1 MSKCQ
6 FAKKKLQAP
15 SSLHE
20 TVHLD
25 VDMGGTYPLPMGA
38 FKYYENLIGGGGVSE
53 AEITQCKHVNNLWL
67 D

>member
-20 TVHLD
+20 TVHFD
-25 VDMGGTYPLPMGA
+25 VDMGGSYPLPMGA
-38 FKYYENLIGGGGVSE
+38 FKYYKILIGGGGRE
-53 AEITQCKHVNNLWL
+53 GLRG
-67 D
+67 